1 MTDDLR
7 ARVAQALADHAQQ
20 DRGLDADRYGPES
33 WLCCADTVIAVL
45 DPAHPAVAL
54 QRVRDA
60 VATLDAQLAREDT
73 GERHVLE
80 QIQAALDA
88 EPQR

>member
-7 ARVAQALADHAQQ
+7 HRLARALADHAQQ
-20 DRGLDADRYGPES
+20 DRGLDADQYGPEN
-33 WLCCADTVIAVL
+33 WLCCAGAVIAVL

-54 QRVRDA
+54 QRVPDA
-60 VATLDAQLAREDT
+60 VTAMDGQLAREDT
-73 GERHVLE
+73 GERHILE
-80 QIQAALDA
+80 QIQAALDE